1 MEEYKV
7 VADDNRIFP
16 MGLTVTE
23 GGIHVSA
30 EASGDD
36 CSLVLFREGQEEPDL
51 LIPFPEE
58 GRMGDVW
65 SMDISGI
72 DMKGRLYCFQSAGAL
87 FPDPYG
93 RSFVGRETWG
103 DLENAGKLLK
113 SRAEEEKFDWKG
125 DKPLQIPYEDMV
137 MYRIHVRGFTRH
149 PSSKTHDKGTFRAV
163 LDKIPYLKEL
173 GITTLEVMPVNEF
186 DEIMMP
192 PSIVGN
198 PYGMDQ
204 PTGKL
209 NYWGYAPG
217 FYFAVKASYASGRAK
232 SPEWEFRMLVKELH
246 KAGIEII
253 PELYFSGAES
263 PVFVM
268 DVVRYWIQ
276 EFHVDGIHLV
286 GFAPTGLL
294 GNDPYLSRT
303 KLMSTTWDGI
313 SGGRTKHLAEYNDG
327 FLVDMRRL
335 LKGDEDQMNN
345 LIFRTKRNP
354 KDHGVINY
362 IANTNGFTMMD
373 MVSYDMKHNEA
384 NGENNQ
390 DGNSYNY
397 SWNCGIEGPTRRKKL
412 LDLRKKQIRNAV
424 LLVMLSQGTP
434 LLLSGDEFGNTKNG
448 NNNTYCQDNETSWL
462 NWNQLRTN
470 RDLFEFV
477 KAAIAFRKK
486 HPVFH
491 MPKEPMVMD
500 YLSCGHPDVSY
511 HGVKAWCPEFEN
523 FRRQMGIMYCG
534 LYAQKEDGK
543 PDDYFFVAYNM
554 HWEPHE
560 FALPNLPKKMKWRIA
575 LNTDAKD
582 VNGVYEEG
590 LEVPAENQKQIMV
603 EARTIVV
610 FIGKA

>member
-1 MEEYKV
+1 MITEYFQWDSRLQKEESTYLP
-7 VADDNRIFP
+7 R
-16 MGLTVTE
+16 L
-23 GGIHVSA
+23 
-30 EASGDD
+30 
-36 CSLVLFREGQEEPDL
+36 
-51 LIPFPEE
+51 PETTAAWYCF
-58 GRMGDVW
+58 GKQG
-65 SMDISGI
+65 S
-72 DMKGRLYCFQSAGAL
+72 GRLETIETAL

-113 SRAEEEKFDWKG
+113 SRAEEAKFDWEG
-125 DKPLQIPYEDMV
+125 DKTLQIPYEDMV

-192 PSIVGN
+192 PSVVGN

-217 FYFAVKASYASGRAK
+217 FYFAVKASYASGREK

-448 NNNTYCQDNETSWL
+448 NNNSYCQDNETSWL

-477 KAAIAFRKK
+477 KA
-486 HPVFH
+486 
-491 MPKEPMVMD
+491 
-500 YLSCGHPDVSY
+500 
-511 HGVKAWCPEFEN
+511 
-523 FRRQMGIMYCG
+523 
-534 LYAQKEDGK
+534 
-543 PDDYFFVAYNM
+543 
-554 HWEPHE
+554 
-560 FALPNLPKKMKWRIA
+560 
-575 LNTDAKD
+575 
-582 VNGVYEEG
+582 
-590 LEVPAENQKQIMV
+590 
-603 EARTIVV
+603 
-610 FIGKA
+610 